1 MTPALYNH
9 HRIVTGKVDAFTLYY
24 LSMRYMGEGLTA
36 SVSKAQRAAN
46 IRVDGKIGP
55 VTCEMMPTGLLLPN
69 RNSFIAAA
77 LYATAGRP
85 YRFGS
90 EMRIK
95 NGTGTAMTWSRFK
108 YELNVS
114 DHVKTEDGTYGI
126 DCSELIEICAAAVG
140 ALVDGRPLVDGSW
153 RQYEQLAAAGM
164 GIQHHLD
171 TKPGDLVFKFISAS
185 GKIADDLSKR
195 PAIAHVGIV
204 LNDMRWTIEAAQ
216 DGCGPHPPSNG
227 WTHFA
232 RLFP

>member
-1 MTPALYNH
+1 MTPAIYNH

-24 LSMRYMGEGLTA
+24 LSMRYMGDGLTDA
-36 SVSKAQRAAN
+36 ISKAQRAAN

-55 VTCEMMPTGLLLPN
+55 VTCEMIPTGLLLPN
-69 RNSFIAAA
+69 RNSLIAAA
-77 LYATAGRP
+77 LYATAWRP
-85 YRFGS
+85 YLFGS

-108 YELNVS
+108 HELEYADRINP
-114 DHVKTEDGTYGI
+114 DNGI

-171 TKPGDLVFKFISAS
+171 TKPGDLVFRFISAS
-185 GKIADDLSKR
+185 GKIENDLSNR
-195 PAIAHVGIV
+195 PAVAHVGIV